1 MSILEEEQTEEWKKV
16 LRSAFI
22 AGMTGTQEERIQA
35 CVDVGYYYMCYAP
48 ISLYKYYSDKPRNL
62 EAVKNNKMW
71 YSAPCDFNDVFDC
84 DLAINSKE
92 ILNGVLQMVPDKRG
106 IRVGSQMWKQL
117 NGSVNQ
123 QIKTFQA
130 DFEGLRTKMGIA
142 CLSEADNSLLM
153 WAHYANNHRGMCVEY
168 ELLEFNSRL
177 GFSPVPI
184 IYSDE
189 RVSIHTFETL
199 EQDIQGKFIESL
211 TSKSADWSYERE
223 WRIIR
228 EDSACGDKWDVEK
241 KGALLDAIRPKS
253 VTLGCMATSEFEK
266 EVRKYCEV
274 SRINLFK
281 MQKNPDRYSLEK
293 VPLLQ
298 YLE

>member
-1 MSILEEEQTEEWKKV
+1 MDDFKEENAEEWKKV
-16 LRSAFI
+16 LRTAFI
-22 AGMTGTQEERIQA
+22 TGMSGNEEDRMQA
-35 CVDVGYYYMCYAP
+35 CADVGYYYMCYAP
-48 ISLYKYYSDKPRNL
+48 SSLYKYYRDNPRDL
-62 EAVKNNKMW
+62 DAIKNNKMW

>member
-48 ISLYKYYSDKPRNL
+48 SSLYKYYSDKPRNL

-106 IRVGSQMWKQL
+106 IRVGSQVWKQL

-130 DFEGLRTKMGIA
+130 DYEGLRTKMGIA

-189 RVSIHTFETL
+189 RVSVHNFETL
-199 EQDIQGKFIESL
+199 ERDIQGKFIESL

-266 EVRKYCEV
+266 EVREYCEA
-274 SRINLFK
+274 SKINLFK
-281 MQKNPDRYSLEK
+281 MHKNPERYSLEK